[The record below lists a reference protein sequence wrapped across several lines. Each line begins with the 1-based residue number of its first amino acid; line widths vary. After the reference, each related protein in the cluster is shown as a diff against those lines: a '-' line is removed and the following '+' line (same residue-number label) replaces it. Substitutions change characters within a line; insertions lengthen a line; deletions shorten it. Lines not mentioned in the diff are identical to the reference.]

1 MRLTERLGAHHLMS
15 KQDLIDWQWVFLA
28 NLTIETPLE
37 ILRRHADTVDP
48 KKVSG
53 FRRADPV
60 IFTSLKPE
68 MSNVDPVYGEWVICE
83 KISDDSG
90 VFSNVVVMDIPES
103 ACAPGRYLTF
113 LTTFRSIIES
123 SDQTL
128 NKRKRLERWFDE
140 ETWGDVLVWWN
151 GEEEFINRVI
161 PRFLDHLVAQG
172 IPKKVTD
179 QLDILGIDNRLA
191 LTRLMHGKLGID
203 IRADLE
209 GCSKKSEKI
218 LSTFCISEHLMSIV
232 ERKDEKTSEDDQRKI
247 SEQLQDPFI
256 QTIY

>member
-1 MRLTERLGAHHLMS
+1 MPLTEGIGAHHLMS
-15 KQDLIDWQWVFLA
+15 KRDLIDWQWMFLA
-28 NLTIETPLE
+28 NLTIEKPLA

-48 KKVSG
+48 AQVSG
-53 FRRADPV
+53 AENADPV
-60 IFTSLKPE
+60 IFSSLMPG
-68 MSNVDPVYGEWVICE
+68 MSKNESIYGEWVISE
-83 KISDDSG
+83 KIGDDSG
-90 VFSNVVVMDIPES
+90 ASLNVVVMDIPES

-128 NKRKRLERWFDE
+128 NKRKRIERWFDE
-140 ETWGDVLVWWN
+140 ETWSDVLVWWN
-151 GEEEFINRVI
+151 GEKEFTNRVI

-203 IRADLE
+203 LRVDLE
-209 GCSKKSEKI
+209 GCSKKTEEI
-218 LSTFCISEHLMSIV
+218 LSTFCIREHLMDIV
-232 ERKDEKTSEDDQRKI
+232 EGKNVTVSDDDQRKI
-247 SEQLQDPFI
+247 SEQLQDSFI